1 MTIYLNGDYIPREEA
16 GISPDDRGFL
26 FADGVYEVVFSYEDY
41 LFREASHWRRLR
53 RSLDSLR
60 IRGCEQVDFGE
71 ICRGLV
77 RRNGLEGTTAS
88 VYLQVTRG
96 VAPRLHGFPPA
107 DTKPTIY
114 GFARQMD
121 LPTEAQMHG
130 CKAITVP
137 DERWLRCDVKSISLL
152 PNILAKQAALEA
164 GAYESI
170 LVRDG
175 NITEGSSTG
184 FAAVFDNHLFTAPL
198 SNLILPSITREVVLE
213 LCDRLGVKVTED
225 PVPEAGVY
233 GAQEAM
239 IFSTNIEVVP
249 VVEINGTKIG
259 AGVRG
264 PVAQRLQEAFRLLVR
279 QDRALA
285 V

>member
-1 MTIYLNGDYIPREEA
+1 
-16 GISPDDRGFL
+16 
-26 FADGVYEVVFSYEDY
+26 
-41 LFREASHWRRLR
+41 LR
-53 RSLDSLR
+53 QSLASLR
-60 IRGCEQVDFGE
+60 IRGCDEVDFGA

-88 VYLQVTRG
+88 IYLQVTRG
-96 VAPRLHGFPPA
+96 AAPRAHGFPA
-107 DTKPTIY
+107 DDVSPTIY

-121 LPTEAQMHG
+121 LPTEAQSAG
-130 CKAITVP
+130 VKAITVR
-137 DERWLRCDVKSISLL
+137 DERWLRCDVKSVSLL
-152 PNILAKQAALEA
+152 PNILAKQAAVDA

-184 FAAVFDNHLFTAPL
+184 FAAVFENQLFTAPL
-198 SNLILPSITREVVLE
+198 SNLILPSITREVVME
-213 LCDRLGVKVTED
+213 LCDRLGLKVTHD
-225 PVPEAGVY
+225 AVPEAGVF
-233 GAQEAM
+233 GAHEAL

-249 VVEINGTKIG
+249 VVDINGHPIG
-259 AGVRG
+259 TGRPG
-264 PVAQRLQEAFRLLVR
+264 PVARRLQDAFRLLVS